1 MDDARVRPGFPE
13 VVGSGSRMTR
23 GQSAVP
29 EPSEALPQTPVGL
42 TAVQAVLDQLDQGCA
57 IFDAARRLA
66 AWNGQLPDIL
76 KLSDADLAGAPTFE
90 HFIRILAGRG
100 DFGTATD
107 NVEAVVREHLG
118 GLETPYL
125 AERML
130 PDGRILACRRNPLP
144 GGGLMVMYND
154 VSEQRHAD
162 YLVKETARQLR
173 FMLDRAPVALAMIGQ
188 EDGRLKHANA
198 RFHKLFGLPDK
209 SPLEHS
215 DLATHFTAQDRARI
229 LAARTGGAAV
239 EFETSV
245 SRADGSTFFALVAAV
260 RYVFEW
266 EPTSLVTFF
275 DISDRR
281 RAEAGLYE
289 ELKRR
294 RAELDEARRLQL
306 ELVPEPLR
314 LAIGATGVAVDVVLE
329 PANEVGGDLVDCFLV
344 ADRLVLVL
352 GDVSHKGAGAALFM
366 ARTHSLIRGLAARP
380 DAESLFG
387 APAQALRL
395 VNAALVSNNATCMF
409 VTLFLATLDV
419 QSGRLDYVSAGHVPP
434 WLRRASAI
442 LERLDGP
449 GGPPLGL
456 VEDMTYLAGTAVLGP
471 GDRLLAVTDGIT
483 EATDAAEAQFGEARV
498 DAFLAGVGPQD
509 ADVLARLTAEVR
521 AFEAG
526 RPAFDDIAAMLVTIG
541 YGA

>member
-1 MDDARVRPGFPE
+1 
-13 VVGSGSRMTR
+13 MTR

-29 EPSEALPQTPVGL
+29 EQSEAGPRAVLGLPPL
-42 TAVQAVLDQLDQGCA
+42 QAVLDRLDHGCA
-57 IFDAARRLA
+57 IFDAAHRLV
-66 AWNGQLPDIL
+66 AWNLQLQDIL
-76 KLSDADLAGAPTFE
+76 NLSDAELAAAPTFE
-90 HFIRILAGRG
+90 RFIRILARRG
-100 DFGTATD
+100 DFGAATD

-118 GLETPYL
+118 ALETPYL

-130 PDGRILACRRNPLP
+130 PDGRILECRRNPLP
-144 GGGLMVMYND
+144 DGGLIVMYND

-162 YLVKETARQLR
+162 YLVKEAARQLR

-198 RFHKLFGLPDK
+198 RFHKLFGLPDQR
-209 SPLEHS
+209 PLESS
-215 DLATHFTAQDRARI
+215 DLATHFTAEDRARI

-245 SRADGSTFFALVAAV
+245 RRADGSTFFALIAAV

-266 EPTSLVTFF
+266 EPTSLVTFH

-281 RAEAGLYE
+281 RAEAGLRD
-289 ELKRR
+289 ELARR
-294 RAELDEARRLQL
+294 RAELEEARRLQL
-306 ELVPEPLR
+306 ELVPAPLR
-314 LAIGATGVAVDVVLE
+314 VAIGATSVAVDVVLE
-329 PANEVGGDLVDCFLV
+329 PANEVGGDLVDCFPV

-380 DAESLFG
+380 DAETLFG

-395 VNAALVSNNATCMF
+395 VNAALASNNATCMF

-419 QSGRLDYVSAGHVPP
+419 QSGRLDYVCAGHVPP
-434 WLRRASAI
+434 WLRRASAS

-456 VEDMTYLAGTAVLGP
+456 VEDAPYREGTAVLGL
-471 GDRLLAVTDGIT
+471 GDRLLAVTDGVT
-483 EATDAAEAQFGEARV
+483 EAVDPSDAMFGEARLE
-498 DAFLAGVGPQD
+498 AFLIGVGPQD
-509 ADVLARLTAEVR
+509 ADVPARLTAAVR
-521 AFEAG
+521 AFESG
-526 RPAFDDIAAMLVTIG
+526 RPAFDDIAAMLVTMG
-541 YGA
+541 PA

>member
-1 MDDARVRPGFPE
+1 MERPAPRHLKA
-13 VVGSGSRMTR
+13 VG
-23 GQSAVP
+23 
-29 EPSEALPQTPVGL
+29 
-42 TAVQAVLDQLDQGCA
+42 
-57 IFDAARRLA
+57 RLA
-66 AWNGQLPDIL
+66 G
-76 KLSDADLAGAPTFE
+76 GPTFE
-90 HFIRILAGRG
+90 RFIRILAGRG
-100 DFGTATD
+100 DFGATTD
-107 NVEAVVREHLG
+107 GVEAVVREHLG
-118 GLETPYL
+118 GLETSYL

-130 PDGRILACRRNPLP
+130 PDGRILECRRNPLP
-144 GGGLMVMYND
+144 GGGLIVMYND

-173 FMLDRAPVALAMIGQ
+173 FILDRAPVALAMIGQ

-198 RFHKLFGLPDK
+198 RFHKLFGLPDRR
-209 SPLEHS
+209 PHEAS
-215 DLATHFTAQDRARI
+215 DLATHFAAEDRARI
-229 LAARTGGAAV
+229 LAARTGTAAV
-239 EFETSV
+239 AFETTV
-245 SRADGSTFFALVAAV
+245 RRADGSPFFALVAAV
-260 RYVFEW
+260 RYVFES
-266 EPTSLVTFF
+266 EPTSLVTFH

-281 RAEAGLYE
+281 RAEAGLQE
-289 ELKRR
+289 ELRRR

-306 ELVPEPLR
+306 DLVPAPLR
-314 LAIGATGVAVDVVLE
+314 LMVGTTGVAVDVVLE
-329 PANEVGGDLVDCFLV
+329 PANEVGGDLVDCFPV

-380 DAESLFG
+380 DAETLFA

-419 QSGRLDYVSAGHVPP
+419 QSGRLDYVCAGHVPP
-434 WLRRASAI
+434 WLRRVSGG

-456 VEDMTYLAGTAVLGP
+456 VEDMTYREATVLLGP
-471 GDRLLAVTDGIT
+471 GDWLLAVTDGVT
-483 EATDAAEAQFGEARV
+483 KAADPSDAMFGEARLE
-498 DAFLAGVGPQD
+498 AFLAAVGPRE

-541 YGA
+541 RGA

>member
-1 MDDARVRPGFPE
+1 
-13 VVGSGSRMTR
+13 
-23 GQSAVP
+23 VP
-29 EPSEALPQTPVGL
+29 EEVEAEPQAAVGL
-42 TAVQAVLDQLDQGCA
+42 PAFQAVLDQLEHGCA
-57 IFDAARRLA
+57 IFDGARRLA
-66 AWNGQLPDIL
+66 AWNRQFQDIL
-76 KLSDADLAGAPTFE
+76 KLSDADLPGAPTFE
-90 HFIRILAGRG
+90 RFIRILAGRG
-100 DFGTATD
+100 DFGTAAES
-107 NVEAVVREHLG
+107 VEATIREHLG
-118 GLETPYL
+118 ALEISYR

-144 GGGLMVMYND
+144 GGGLLVTYND

-162 YLVKETARQLR
+162 YLVKEAARQLR

-198 RFHKLFGLPDK
+198 RFHKLFGLPG
-209 SPLEHS
+209 EHPHEAS
-215 DLATHFTAQDRARI
+215 DLATHFTAEDRARI

-239 EFETSV
+239 EFETTV
-245 SRADGSTFFALVAAV
+245 RRADGSTFFALVAAV

-266 EPTSLVTFF
+266 EPTSLVTFH

-281 RAEAGLYE
+281 RAEARLQD
-289 ELKRR
+289 ELRRR

-306 ELVPEPLR
+306 DLVPAPLR
-314 LAIGATGVAVDVVLE
+314 LATGTTGVAVDVVLE
-329 PANEVGGDLVDCFLV
+329 PAYEVGGDLVDCFPV

-380 DAESLFG
+380 DAESLFA

-395 VNAALVSNNATCMF
+395 VNAALIANNATCMF
-409 VTLFLATLDV
+409 VTLFLATLDA
-419 QSGRLDYVSAGHVPP
+419 QSGRLAHVCAGHMPP
-434 WLRRASAI
+434 WLRRASNS
-442 LERLDGP
+442 LERLGGP

-456 VEDMTYLAGTAVLGP
+456 VEDVTYREGRVMLGP

-483 EATDAAEAQFGEARV
+483 EATDPSDAMFGEARLE
-498 DAFLAGVGPQD
+498 AFLAGVGPQD
-509 ADVLARLTAEVR
+509 TDVLARLTAEVR

-526 RPAFDDIAAMLVTIG
+526 RPAFDDIAAMLVTI
-541 YGA
+541 AT